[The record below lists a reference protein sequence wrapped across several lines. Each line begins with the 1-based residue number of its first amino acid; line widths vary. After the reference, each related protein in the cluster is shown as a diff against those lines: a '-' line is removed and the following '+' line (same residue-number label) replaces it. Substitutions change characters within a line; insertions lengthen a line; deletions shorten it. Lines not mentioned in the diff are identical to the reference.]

1 MLVRLYHPVI
11 VPPLHNGTFTWD
23 EFLCIGLI
31 ALALV
36 VATFFV
42 RGGEKPEGQN
52 PPAGETGQTRDKP
65 ARQ

>member
-1 MLVRLYHPVI
+1 M
-11 VPPLHNGTFTWD
+11 PPLHNGTFTWD

-42 RGGEKPEGQN
+42 RGGEKPEEKDV
-52 PPAGETGQTRDKP
+52 PPPDTAPHADH
-65 ARQ
+65 